1 MCGFVGFT
9 GLREQREAI
18 LHRMADRII
27 HRGPDMEGYHI
38 SGDDPRTAIALGF
51 RRLSII
57 DLAAGKQPMYNEDG
71 TVVCVFNGEIYNF
84 MDLRTE
90 LQAKGHI
97 FKTHCDTE
105 VIIHG
110 YEEYGTALAARL
122 RGMFAFVVWDTKTN
136 EMYGARDI
144 FGIKPF
150 YYTQTDAGELLFGS
164 EIKSLL
170 EHPGFRR
177 EVNAEALR
185 PYLTFQYSAMNETF
199 FKGTYKLPPA
209 HWFTYRDGKMQIER
223 YWDVDFRHPTTLSY
237 EAAADEIDA
246 RVRESVAA
254 HRISDVKLGAFIP
267 AISRQCR
274 FRLRPYLTFQYSAM
288 NETFFKG
295 TYKLPPAHWFTY
307 KDGKMQ
313 IERYWDADFRHPT
326 TLSYE
331 QCADQ
336 IDARVRESVA
346 AHRISDVKLGAFLSG
361 GVDSSYIT
369 ACLMPDE
376 TFSVGFASPDGTHKF
391 DETTEAGE
399 LSQKLGIKNYREML
413 TKEQCLDAF
422 ADIQYHMDEP
432 QSNPSSV
439 PLYFLCQLAR
449 QHVTVVLSGEG
460 ADEIYAGYEWYA
472 DTPLMQKY
480 KHIPAP
486 LRHLASDASQ
496 HLPYFKGHDFIIK
509 GSGRPEDWFIGQAH
523 VFEEKDAYDILKP
536 KYRVGPT
543 AREVAAPIY
552 DRVKDLSELEKKQ
565 YLDLNLWLP
574 GDILLKA
581 DKMSM
586 AHSLELRVPYRFPV
600 PIAKWLEDPA
610 FSAKVRKSFMSDVAA
625 EYFDQDKLV
634 AMLAD
639 PKHERR
645 KIWTAYTFL
654 TWHEQFFEKFDA

>member
-1 MCGFVGFT
+1 M
-9 GLREQREAI
+9 
-18 LHRMADRII
+18 
-27 HRGPDMEGYHI
+27 
-38 SGDDPRTAIALGF
+38 
-51 RRLSII
+51 
-57 DLAAGKQPMYNEDG
+57 AAGP
-71 TVVCVFNGEIYNF
+71 VLV
-84 MDLRTE
+84 
-90 LQAKGHI
+90 
-97 FKTHCDTE
+97 
-105 VIIHG
+105 
-110 YEEYGTALAARL
+110 
-122 RGMFAFVVWDTKTN
+122 
-136 EMYGARDI
+136 
-144 FGIKPF
+144 
-150 YYTQTDAGELLFGS
+150 
-164 EIKSLL
+164 
-170 EHPGFRR
+170 
-177 EVNAEALR
+177 
-185 PYLTFQYSAMNETF
+185 
-199 FKGTYKLPPA
+199 
-209 HWFTYRDGKMQIER
+209 
-223 YWDVDFRHPTTLSY
+223 VDFGAQYAQLIAR
-237 EAAADEIDA
+237 
-246 RVRESVAA
+246 RVREANVYSELVPHSMPVDEMLAKDPQAIILSGGPASVFEPGAPRVDKKLFDAGVPVLGICYGFQAMAYALGADVDKAALGEYGKTETTIDKAEGLLDGSPAEQSTWMSHGVAVKTAPEGFEVLAHTEGAPVAA
-254 HRISDVKLGAFIP
+254 MQDESRKLYGVQWHPEVKHTPMGQKLIENFLHKCAGLGDNWNASNI
-267 AISRQCR
+267 IDDQVTKIR
-274 FRLRPYLTFQYSAM
+274 
-288 NETFFKG
+288 EKVG
-295 TYKLPPAHWFTY
+295 
-307 KDGKMQ
+307 
-313 IERYWDADFRHPT
+313 DA
-326 TLSYE
+326 
-331 QCADQ
+331 QVIC
-336 IDARVRESVA
+336 
-346 AHRISDVKLGAFLSG
+346 GLSG

-523 VFEEKDAYDILKP
+523 VFEEKDAYDILRP

-586 AHSLELRVPYRFPV
+586 AHSLELRVPYLDREVLREAQTYPDSYKLRGDTKAVLRTAANKTLPDAWANRTKKGFPV

>member
-254 HRISDVKLGAFIP
+254 HRISDVKLGAF
-267 AISRQCR
+267 
-274 FRLRPYLTFQYSAM
+274 
-288 NETFFKG
+288 
-295 TYKLPPAHWFTY
+295 
-307 KDGKMQ
+307 
-313 IERYWDADFRHPT
+313 
-326 TLSYE
+326 
-331 QCADQ
+331 
-336 IDARVRESVA
+336 
-346 AHRISDVKLGAFLSG
+346 LSG

-523 VFEEKDAYDILKP
+523 VFEEKDAYDILRP

-552 DRVKDLSELEKKQ
+552 DRVKDLSELE
-565 YLDLNLWLP
+565 
-574 GDILLKA
+574 
-581 DKMSM
+581 
-586 AHSLELRVPYRFPV
+586 
-600 PIAKWLEDPA
+600 
-610 FSAKVRKSFMSDVAA
+610 
-625 EYFDQDKLV
+625 
-634 AMLAD
+634 
-639 PKHERR
+639 
-645 KIWTAYTFL
+645 
-654 TWHEQFFEKFDA
+654 

>member
-1 MCGFVGFT
+1 M
-9 GLREQREAI
+9 
-18 LHRMADRII
+18 
-27 HRGPDMEGYHI
+27 
-38 SGDDPRTAIALGF
+38 
-51 RRLSII
+51 
-57 DLAAGKQPMYNEDG
+57 AAGP
-71 TVVCVFNGEIYNF
+71 VLV
-84 MDLRTE
+84 
-90 LQAKGHI
+90 
-97 FKTHCDTE
+97 
-105 VIIHG
+105 
-110 YEEYGTALAARL
+110 
-122 RGMFAFVVWDTKTN
+122 
-136 EMYGARDI
+136 
-144 FGIKPF
+144 
-150 YYTQTDAGELLFGS
+150 
-164 EIKSLL
+164 
-170 EHPGFRR
+170 
-177 EVNAEALR
+177 
-185 PYLTFQYSAMNETF
+185 
-199 FKGTYKLPPA
+199 
-209 HWFTYRDGKMQIER
+209 
-223 YWDVDFRHPTTLSY
+223 VDFGAQYAQLIAR
-237 EAAADEIDA
+237 
-246 RVRESVAA
+246 RVREANVYSELVPHSMPVDEMLAKDPQAIILSGGPASVFEPGAPRVDKKLFDAGVPVLGICYGFQAMAYALGADVDKAALGEYGKTETTIDKAEGLLDGSPAEQSTWMSHGVAVKTAPEGFEVLAHTEGAPVAA
-254 HRISDVKLGAFIP
+254 MQDESRKLYGVQWHPEVKHTPMGQKLIENFLHKCAGLGDNWNASNI
-267 AISRQCR
+267 
-274 FRLRPYLTFQYSAM
+274 
-288 NETFFKG
+288 
-295 TYKLPPAHWFTY
+295 
-307 KDGKMQ
+307 
-313 IERYWDADFRHPT
+313 IEDQVKKIREKVGDA
-326 TLSYE
+326 
-331 QCADQ
+331 QVIC
-336 IDARVRESVA
+336 
-346 AHRISDVKLGAFLSG
+346 GLSG

-523 VFEEKDAYDILKP
+523 VFEEKDAYDILRP

-586 AHSLELRVPYRFPV
+586 AHSLELRVPYLDREVLREAQTYPDSYKLRGDTKAVLRTAANKTLPDAWANRTKKGFPV

-610 FSAKVRKSFMSDVAA
+610 FSAKVRKSFTSDVAA